1 MLDTSIQ
8 VKTDN
13 FDGPLGLL
21 LLLVEKEEM
30 NIRELDLT
38 KITQQ
43 YLNYL
48 AQMRDLDFDVAGD
61 YLFLASTLLLLKSKV
76 CIAEEEIKNL
86 EAEFGAEGL
95 HITSQSEL
103 IRRLEELQLYQKMG
117 KRLWEL
123 DKKGHEVFVK
133 PKVDRKAIVNSILTP
148 MDLNSLTMTMVDFLF
163 RQRRKYTV
171 VKRDRLSIK
180 EKLKFLKS
188 NLKVGEQTTFDS
200 LLEQDGNF
208 RSDETEEAKMKSTG
222 TDKESMNS
230 IDNIVITFISLL
242 ELARLKRINVFQN
255 EDRSTIYVNVVRSL
269 EDFDVEQANGFEDEN
284 PTPPP
289 TSDEMVVAGNSNE
302 KLIIE
307 DLGEYNNEVMEE
319 TLPPAG
325 IPAELTAS
333 QEKDYEKNYEEE
345 YMELLTTPDSLDA
358 GAKLIQ

>member
-8 VKTDN
+8 VKTDH

-38 KITQQ
+38 KITKQ
-43 YLNYL
+43 YLDYL
-48 AQMRDLDFDVAGD
+48 AQMRDLDFDIAGD

-76 CIAEEEIKNL
+76 CIAEEELKGL
-86 EAEFGAEGL
+86 ETEFGVEGL
-95 HITSQSEL
+95 SITSQSEL

-117 KRLWEL
+117 KKLWEL
-123 DKKGHEVFVK
+123 EKKGHEIFVK

-188 NLKVGEQTTFDS
+188 NLKIGEQTTFDT
-200 LLEQDGNF
+200 LLEMNGKA
-208 RSDETEEAKMKSTG
+208 EEGKDPS
-222 TDKESMNS
+222 
-230 IDNIVITFISLL
+230 DNIVITFISLL
-242 ELARLKRINVFQN
+242 ELARLQRINVFQN

-269 EDFDVEQANGFEDEN
+269 EDFDVEQANGFEDEE

-289 TSDEMVVAGNSNE
+289 VDGVAEIKAANLDE
-302 KLIIE
+302 KLVIE
-307 DLGEYNNEVMEE
+307 DLGEYTPEPEAAAPATEE
-319 TLPPAG
+319 EA
-325 IPAELTAS
+325 AELS
-333 QEKDYEKNYEEE
+333 PEDQEE
-345 YMELLTTPDSLDA
+345 YMELLTTPDSVDA
-358 GAKLIQ
+358 GSKLIQ

>member
-1 MLDTSIQ
+1 MLDTTIQ
-8 VKTDN
+8 VKTDH

-21 LLLVEKEEM
+21 LLLIEKEEM

-38 KITQQ
+38 KITKQ
-43 YLNYL
+43 YLDYL
-48 AQMRDLDFDVAGD
+48 AQMKDLNFDIAGD

-76 CIAEEEIKNL
+76 CIAEEEVKNL
-86 EAEFGAEGL
+86 AAEFGAEGL
-95 HITSQSEL
+95 NITSQSEL

-117 KRLWEL
+117 KKLWALE
-123 DKKGHEVFVK
+123 KKGHEIFVK

-180 EKLKFLKS
+180 EKLKFLKA
-188 NLKVGEQTTFDS
+188 NLKMGEPTTFDT
-200 LLEQDGNF
+200 LLAQDGNALIG
-208 RSDETEEAKMKSTG
+208 DDQNPDLNKK
-222 TDKESMNS
+222 DN

-255 EDRSTIYVNVVRSL
+255 EDRSTIYVEVTKSL
-269 EDFDVEQANGFEDEN
+269 EDFDVDQANGFEEEGAT
-284 PTPPP
+284 TPPP
-289 TSDEMVVAGNSNE
+289 AEPEEIKAAPAEE

-307 DLGEYNNEVMEE
+307 DLGEYTQETEVEA
-319 TLPPAG
+319 LPPEL
-325 IPAELTAS
+325 PAELQAEQQTI
-333 QEKDYEKNYEEE
+333 DEEE
-345 YMELLTTPDSLDA
+345 YMELLTTPDSVDA

>member
-8 VKTDN
+8 VKTDH

-38 KITQQ
+38 KITKQ
-43 YLNYL
+43 YLDYL
-48 AQMRDLDFDVAGD
+48 AQMRDLDFDIAGD

-76 CIAEEEIKNL
+76 CIAEEELKGL
-86 EAEFGAEGL
+86 ETEFGVEGL
-95 HITSQSEL
+95 SITSQSEL
-103 IRRLEELQLYQKMG
+103 IRRLEEIQLYQKMG
-117 KRLWEL
+117 KKLWEL
-123 DKKGHEVFVK
+123 EKKGHEIFVK

-188 NLKVGEQTTFDS
+188 NLKIGEQTTFDT
-200 LLEQDGNF
+200 LLEMNGKA
-208 RSDETEEAKMKSTG
+208 EEGKDPS
-222 TDKESMNS
+222 
-230 IDNIVITFISLL
+230 DNIVITFISPL
-242 ELARLKRINVFQN
+242 ELARLQRINVFQN

-269 EDFDVEQANGFEDEN
+269 EDFDVEQANGFEDEE

-289 TSDEMVVAGNSNE
+289 VDGVAEIKAGNLDE
-302 KLIIE
+302 KLVIE
-307 DLGEYNNEVMEE
+307 DLGEYTPEPEAAAPATEE
-319 TLPPAG
+319 EA
-325 IPAELTAS
+325 AELS
-333 QEKDYEKNYEEE
+333 PEDQEE
-345 YMELLTTPDSLDA
+345 YMELLTTPDSVDA
-358 GAKLIQ
+358 GSKLIQ

>member
-8 VKTDN
+8 VKTDH

-38 KITQQ
+38 KITKQ
-43 YLNYL
+43 YLDYL
-48 AQMRDLDFDVAGD
+48 AQMRDLDFDIAGD

-76 CIAEEEIKNL
+76 CIAEEELKGL
-86 EAEFGAEGL
+86 ESEFGVEGL
-95 HITSQSEL
+95 NITSQSEL

-117 KRLWEL
+117 KKLWDLE
-123 DKKGHEVFVK
+123 KKGHEIFVK

-188 NLKVGEQTTFDS
+188 NLKIGEQTTFDS
-200 LLEQDGNF
+200 LLEMNGKA
-208 RSDETEEAKMKSTG
+208 EEGKDPS
-222 TDKESMNS
+222 
-230 IDNIVITFISLL
+230 DNIVITFISLL
-242 ELARLKRINVFQN
+242 ELARLQRINVFQN

-269 EDFDVEQANGFEDEN
+269 EDFDVEQANGFEDEE
-284 PTPPP
+284 PSPPP
-289 TSDEMVVAGNSNE
+289 TGGVMEIKAANLDE
-302 KLIIE
+302 KLVIE
-307 DLGEYNNEVMEE
+307 DLGEYTPEPEAEVQAASSEDGSEE
-319 TLPPAG
+319 L
-325 IPAELTAS
+325 S
-333 QEKDYEKNYEEE
+333 QDVQEE
-345 YMELLTTPDSLDA
+345 YMELLTTPDSVDA
-358 GAKLIQ
+358 GSKLIQ

>member
-8 VKTDN
+8 VKTDH

-38 KITQQ
+38 KITKQ
-43 YLNYL
+43 YLEYL

-76 CIAEEEIKNL
+76 CIAEEELKGL
-86 EAEFGAEGL
+86 EAEFGVEGL

-103 IRRLEELQLYQKMG
+103 IRRLEELQLYQKMS
-117 KRLWEL
+117 KKLWAL
-123 DKKGHEVFVK
+123 DKKGHEIFVK

-188 NLKVGEQTTFDS
+188 NLKLGEQTTFDT
-200 LLEQDGNF
+200 LLEMNGQ
-208 RSDETEEAKMKSTG
+208 SDD
-222 TDKESMNS
+222 DKDPT
-230 IDNIVITFISLL
+230 DNIVITFISLL
-242 ELARLKRINVFQN
+242 ELSRLQRINVFQN

-269 EDFDVEQANGFEDEN
+269 EDFDVEQANGFEDEAMTAPSASGVQEIKEAN
-284 PTPPP
+284 L
-289 TSDEMVVAGNSNE
+289 DERLV
-302 KLIIE
+302 IE
-307 DLGEYNNEVMEE
+307 DLGDYTPEAEPTTE
-319 TLPPAG
+319 AS
-325 IPAELTAS
+325 AELAPTLTS
-333 QEKDYEKNYEEE
+333 ENEEE
-345 YMELLTTPDSLDA
+345 FMEILTTPDGLDA
-358 GAKLIQ
+358 GSKLIQ

>member
-8 VKTDN
+8 VKTDH

-38 KITQQ
+38 KITKQ
-43 YLNYL
+43 YLDYL
-48 AQMRDLDFDVAGD
+48 AQMRDLDFDIAGD

-76 CIAEEEIKNL
+76 CIAEEELKGL
-86 EAEFGAEGL
+86 ESEFGVEGL
-95 HITSQSEL
+95 NITSQSEL

-117 KRLWEL
+117 KKLWDLE
-123 DKKGHEVFVK
+123 KKGHEIFVK

-188 NLKVGEQTTFDS
+188 NLKIGEQTTFDT
-200 LLEQDGNF
+200 LLEMNGKA
-208 RSDETEEAKMKSTG
+208 EEGKDPS
-222 TDKESMNS
+222 
-230 IDNIVITFISLL
+230 DNIVITFISLL
-242 ELARLKRINVFQN
+242 ELARLQRINVFQN

-269 EDFDVEQANGFEDEN
+269 EDFDVEQANGFEDEE

-289 TSDEMVVAGNSNE
+289 TDGVQEIKAANLDE
-302 KLIIE
+302 KLVIE
-307 DLGEYNNEVMEE
+307 DLGEYTPEPEAEVQAAPSEDGSEE
-319 TLPPAG
+319 LP
-325 IPAELTAS
+325 
-333 QEKDYEKNYEEE
+333 QDVQEE
-345 YMELLTTPDSLDA
+345 YMELLTTPDSVDA
-358 GAKLIQ
+358 GSKLIQ

>member
-8 VKTDN
+8 VKTDH

-21 LLLVEKEEM
+21 LLLIEKEEM

-38 KITQQ
+38 RITKQ
-43 YLNYL
+43 YLDYL
-48 AQMRDLDFDVAGD
+48 AQMKELNFDVAGD

-76 CIAEEEIKNL
+76 CISEEEAKNL
-86 EAEFGAEGL
+86 ELELGAEGM

-103 IRRLEELQLYQKMG
+103 IRRLEELQLYQKMS

-148 MDLNSLTMTMVDFLF
+148 MDLNSLTLTMVDFLF

-171 VKRDRLSIK
+171 LKRDRLSIK
-180 EKLKFLKS
+180 EKLKFLKT
-188 NLKVGEQTTFDS
+188 NLKMGEQTTFDT
-200 LLEQDGNF
+200 LLELDGKA
-208 RSDETEEAKMKSTG
+208 EEGKDAS
-222 TDKESMNS
+222 
-230 IDNIVITFISLL
+230 DNIVITFISLL

-284 PTPPP
+284 APVAL
-289 TSDEMVVAGNSNE
+289 SADMVVSGSSNE
-302 KLIIE
+302 KLVIE
-307 DLGEYNNEVMEE
+307 DLGDYTEEVQTLTPEE
-319 TLPPAG
+319 EKK
-325 IPAELTAS
+325 ELS
-333 QEKDYEKNYEEE
+333 EEE
-345 YMELLTTPDSLDA
+345 YLEKYGELLTAPESVDE

>member
-8 VKTDN
+8 VKTDH

-38 KITQQ
+38 KITKQ
-43 YLNYL
+43 YLDYL
-48 AQMRDLDFDVAGD
+48 AQMRDLDFDIAGD

-76 CIAEEEIKNL
+76 CIAEEELKGL
-86 EAEFGAEGL
+86 ETEFGVEGL
-95 HITSQSEL
+95 NITSQSEL

-117 KRLWEL
+117 KKLWEL
-123 DKKGHEVFVK
+123 EKKGHEIFVK

-188 NLKVGEQTTFDS
+188 NLKIGEQTTFDT
-200 LLEQDGNF
+200 LLEMNGKA
-208 RSDETEEAKMKSTG
+208 EEGKDPT
-222 TDKESMNS
+222 
-230 IDNIVITFISLL
+230 DNIVITFISLL
-242 ELARLKRINVFQN
+242 ELSRLQRINVFQN

-269 EDFDVEQANGFEDEN
+269 EDFDVEQANGFEDEE

-289 TSDEMVVAGNSNE
+289 TDGVQEIKAANLDE
-302 KLIIE
+302 KLVIE
-307 DLGEYNNEVMEE
+307 DLGEYTPEPEAEVQAAPSEE
-319 TLPPAG
+319 GSEELPP
-325 IPAELTAS
+325 EV
-333 QEKDYEKNYEEE
+333 QEE
-345 YMELLTTPDSLDA
+345 YMELLTTPDSVDA
-358 GAKLIQ
+358 GSKLIQ